1 MRKLTH
7 LGVALV
13 VALFAFFF
21 LTHLVSAA
29 SPAATYQPSPSGER
43 AAYSI
48 AARRFTSIPFGI
60 AETAN
65 LNNSGQQVA
74 VSGHTGC
81 PQGGESFVLVVK
93 VVQGGTVALGQ
104 TAGNCADDAWTA
116 EASTRGGRTLSAGE
130 ANVCAVVFISGDFEG
145 LAVRHWCKDVT
156 LQ

>member
-1 MRKLTH
+1 VRKLTH

-81 PQGGESFVLVVK
+81 PQGGESFVLVV
-93 VVQGGTVALGQ
+93 
-104 TAGNCADDAWTA
+104 
-116 EASTRGGRTLSAGE
+116 
-130 ANVCAVVFISGDFEG
+130 NVCAVVFISGDFEG